1 MTKRPSPS
9 GRSGPRLPDPPSFP
23 VRRLARSAALAGT
36 TARRATRLA
45 SDSGDVIAARMAL
58 AATAMANPVG
68 ADGVEFHRMVSEKVT
83 AFSAASQIM
92 AGRCATL
99 GVELARLGAKEAVEA
114 RRGFA
119 DLALAGSPAAVLAAQ
134 ARLVGGF
141 WGRAWANAALLAQL
155 GLRAQNAALAPVHR
169 TASANAR
176 RLRR

>member
-1 MTKRPSPS
+1 MTRQ
-9 GRSGPRLPDPPSFP
+9 RMSFP
-23 VRRLARSAALAGT
+23 VARLARSAELAGT
-36 TARRATRLA
+36 AARRANRLA

-58 AATAMANPVG
+58 AATAMANPAG
-68 ADGVEFHRMVSEKVT
+68 ADGAEFHRMVSEKVT
-83 AFSAASQIM
+83 AFSAASQVM
-92 AGRCATL
+92 AGQCAKVGL
-99 GVELARLGAKEAVEA
+99 ELARLGAVEAAEA

-119 DLALAGSPAAVLAAQ
+119 DLALAGSPGAAFAAQ

-169 TASANAR
+169 AASSNAR